1 MTNGLLL
8 WVDDEIEQLRAHIL
22 FLEKKGYEVV
32 TVSNGTDAIDLCK
45 ERNFDLVLLDEHM
58 PGLSGLETLQ
68 KLKELQSSLSIVM
81 VTKSEEENIM
91 NQAIGQKIADYLIK
105 PVNPNQILLTLKK
118 NIHRRAIETEV
129 TQSQYQQNF
138 QQIAMQILDCKTW
151 QDWVDVYK
159 RLVHW
164 ELELSATDSSMTEML
179 QMQKEDANNGFAKFI
194 RKNYLEWL
202 GVSSKRLENTSRAD
216 NNSPLLSPDIFK
228 TKVFPL
234 LNGGE
239 KVFLV
244 LLDNFRYD
252 QWRMLAKELSE
263 QFDIDESLYCS
274 ILPTA
279 TQYARNAIFSGLMPN
294 KIAEMFPNLWVDE
307 DEEEGKNLNEA
318 PLIQTQLERYRRKN
332 TFSYHKINS
341 QDEADKLLQ
350 QLNSLEKNDLNV
362 VVFNFIDMLSHA
374 RTESKMV
381 RELANNESAYRSITL
396 SWFRHSVISEFFR
409 QLAQTD
415 YKVIV
420 TTDHGSIRCTQ
431 PVKII
436 GDRNTNTNL
445 RYKLGKNLAYDDKN
459 LFVIKEP
466 QKAMLPSPNL
476 STSYVFATGDAFF
489 AYPNNYNYYVFY
501 YRDTF
506 QHGGISM
513 EEMIIP
519 LITLTGND
527 KDMEIKINDLNSI
540 RETAREFIDHMDG
553 RKVFAFYG
561 KMGAGKTTFIKA
573 ICEEL
578 GVEDVITSPTFAIIN
593 EYSGKD
599 DTIYHFD
606 FYRIKKLEEVYDMG
620 YEDYFYSGA
629 LCFIE
634 WPELIEEVLPEDAVK
649 VQIIEKEDGTRAVLF

>member
-1 MTNGLLL
+1 
-8 WVDDEIEQLRAHIL
+8 
-22 FLEKKGYEVV
+22 
-32 TVSNGTDAIDLCK
+32 
-45 ERNFDLVLLDEHM
+45 
-58 PGLSGLETLQ
+58 
-68 KLKELQSSLSIVM
+68 M

-91 NQAIGQKIADYLIK
+91 EQAIGQKIADYLIK

-129 TQSQYQQNF
+129 TQSQYQRNF
-138 QQIAMQILDCKTW
+138 QQIAMQIMDCKTW
-151 QDWVDVYK
+151 TDWISVYK

-179 QMQKEDANNGFAKFI
+179 SMQKEEANNGFAKFVK
-194 RKNYLEWL
+194 KNYLDWVEDL
-202 GVSSKRLENTSRAD
+202 RNPSRESKD
-216 NNSPLLSPDIFK
+216 NRPILSPEIFK

-234 LNGGE
+234 LNEGK

-244 LLDNFRYD
+244 VLDNFRYD
-252 QWRMLAKELSE
+252 QWRVLAPELSNQYE
-263 QFDIDESLYCS
+263 MEEYLYYS

-294 KIAEMFPNLWVDE
+294 KIAEMFPDLWVDE
-307 DEEEGKNLNEA
+307 DEEEGKNLNEE

-332 TFSYHKINS
+332 TFSYHKVNN
-341 QDEADKLLQ
+341 QADADKLLQ
-350 QLNSLEKNDLNV
+350 QLNTMEKNDLNV

-396 SWFRHSVISEFFR
+396 SWFRHSVISDFFK

-415 YKVIV
+415 YKIIV

-445 RYKLGKNLAYDDKN
+445 RYKLGKNLAHDDKS
-459 LFVIKEP
+459 LFVIKDP
-466 QKAMLPSPNL
+466 QKAQLPSPNL
-476 STSYVFATGDAFF
+476 STSYVFATGDSFF
-489 AYPNNYNYYVFY
+489 AYPNNYNYYVSY

-519 LITLTGND
+519 LITLTG
-527 KDMEIKINDLNSI
+527 
-540 RETAREFIDHMDG
+540 
-553 RKVFAFYG
+553 
-561 KMGAGKTTFIKA
+561 
-573 ICEEL
+573 
-578 GVEDVITSPTFAIIN
+578 
-593 EYSGKD
+593 
-599 DTIYHFD
+599 
-606 FYRIKKLEEVYDMG
+606 KKR
-620 YEDYFYSGA
+620 
-629 LCFIE
+629 
-634 WPELIEEVLPEDAVK
+634 
-649 VQIIEKEDGTRAVLF
+649 Q